1 MGINTKQTENTDPN
15 QPNKVPGSCSKME
28 HNEVQVK
35 TYRQMDLEELI
46 KIIEEEQDGERTIQG
61 DKA

>member
-1 MGINTKQTENTDPN
+1 MGVNTEQTENDDPN
-15 QPNKVPGSCSKME
+15 QPNKVTGLE

-46 KIIEEEQDGERTIQG
+46 KIMEQENGEGTIQRN
-61 DKA
+61 KA

>member
-1 MGINTKQTENTDPN
+1 MGVNTEQTESNDLS
-15 QPNKVPGSCSKME
+15 QPNKVTGEE

-46 KIIEEEQDGERTIQG
+46 KIMEQENGEGTIQRN
-61 DKA
+61 KT

>member
-1 MGINTKQTENTDPN
+1 MGVNTEQTESNDPN
-15 QPNKVPGSCSKME
+15 QPNKVTGEE

-46 KIIEEEQDGERTIQG
+46 KIMEQENGEGTIQRN
-61 DKA
+61 KT

>member
-1 MGINTKQTENTDPN
+1 MGVNIKQTENNDLS
-15 QPNKVPGSCSKME
+15 QPNKVTGEE

-46 KIIEEEQDGERTIQG
+46 KIMEQENGEGTIQRN
-61 DKA
+61 KA

>member
-1 MGINTKQTENTDPN
+1 MGINIKQTENNDLS
-15 QPNKVPGSCSKME
+15 QPNKVTGEE

-46 KIIEEEQDGERTIQG
+46 KIMEQENGEGTIQRN
-61 DKA
+61 KA

>member
-1 MGINTKQTENTDPN
+1 MGVNTEQTENNDPN
-15 QPNKVPGSCSKME
+15 QPNKFTGLE

-35 TYRQMDLEELI
+35 AYRQMDLEELI
-46 KIIEEEQDGERTIQG
+46 KIMEQENGEGTIQR

>member
-1 MGINTKQTENTDPN
+1 MGVNIKQTENNDPN
-15 QPNKVPGSCSKME
+15 KPNKVTGLD

-35 TYRQMDLEELI
+35 AYRQLDLEELI
-46 KIIEEEQDGERTIQG
+46 KIMEQENGERTIQG

>member
-1 MGINTKQTENTDPN
+1 MGINIKQTENNDLS
-15 QPNKVPGSCSKME
+15 QLNKVTGEE

-46 KIIEEEQDGERTIQG
+46 KIMEQENGEGTIQRN
-61 DKA
+61 KA

>member
-1 MGINTKQTENTDPN
+1 MGVNIKETENNDLN
-15 QPNKVPGSCSKME
+15 QPNKVTGSCSKME

-35 TYRQMDLEELI
+35 AHRQMDLEELI
-46 KIIEEEQDGERTIQG
+46 KIIEEEENAKGTIQR